1 MLSDKEI
8 RLLYGK
14 GARISRKGS
23 FVLVHLD
30 QPSETLIRKR
40 TREFDPDEYFFDD
53 CPLCQMLREGGVL
66 VFDDS
71 LDGEDPGQED

>member
-8 RLLYGK
+8 RLLYGAS
-14 GARISRKGS
+14 ARISRKGS

-30 QPSETLIRKR
+30 NPSAKVIRERTL
-40 TREFDPDEYFFDD
+40 EFDPDEYFFDD

>member
-1 MLSDKEI
+1 MLSNKEI
-8 RLLYGK
+8 RLLYGR

-30 QPSETLIRKR
+30 QPSAKVIQER
-40 TREFDPDEYFFDD
+40 TREFDPDKYFFDD
-53 CPLCQMLREGGVL
+53 CPLCQLLRDGGIL

-71 LDGEDPGQED
+71 LDAEDAGLED

>member
-30 QPSETLIRKR
+30 QPSAKVIRDR
-40 TREFDPDEYFFDD
+40 TREFNPDAYFFDD
-53 CPLCQMLREGGVL
+53 CPLCQMLKEGGVL
-66 VFDDS
+66 IFDDS
-71 LDGEDPGQED
+71 LEREDPDLED

>member
-14 GARISRKGS
+14 GACISRKGS
-23 FVLVHLD
+23 FALVHLD
-30 QPSETLIRKR
+30 QPSLEVIQER
-40 TREFDPDEYFFDD
+40 TREFDPKSYFFDD
-53 CPLCQMLREGGVL
+53 CPLCQMLKDGGVV

-71 LDGEDPGQED
+71 IEDDLIFDD

>member
-30 QPSETLIRKR
+30 LPSPQLIQDR
-40 TREFDPDEYFFDD
+40 TKEFDPNSYFFDD
-53 CPLCQMLREGGVL
+53 CPLCQMLKDGGV
-66 VFDDS
+66 VIFDDS
-71 LDGEDPGQED
+71 IDDDFVLEE